1 MIVLERLLHGSKQLQ
16 DILYRGQAVAEVD
29 DAVNFFAAVHIP
41 VGVANRRTL
50 IQDVREQAFDP
61 ELEVVDVPL
70 LPSLDVDKQ
79 GRFRCIGRE
88 DQGIRTGP
96 DTRIVIPPAS
106 LAAVRVQNKLVF
118 GVQGS
123 PLRHEPTNFPDAITN
138 EVHVD
143 GSVPGNIITPA
154 VMEPA
159 LDGGMDGLPTGLG
172 TAGFPFDFLAYGLP
186 PKTQRAIP
194 EGLHVA
200 RGVNERHVLSS

>member
-61 ELEVVDVPL
+61 ELEVVNIPL

-79 GRFRCIGRE
+79 GRFGCIGRE
-88 DQGIRTGP
+88 DQGICPGP

-106 LAAVRVQNKLVF
+106 LAAVRVQNKLMF

-123 PLRHEPTNFPDAITN
+123 PL
-138 EVHVD
+138 
-143 GSVPGNIITPA
+143 
-154 VMEPA
+154 
-159 LDGGMDGLPTGLG
+159 
-172 TAGFPFDFLAYGLP
+172 
-186 PKTQRAIP
+186 
-194 EGLHVA
+194 
-200 RGVNERHVLSS
+200 